1 MIPREELE
9 NKGLTINGKGEVIY
23 DYSDFETLICNIE
36 VVQNLKGKSYYKV
49 SNFRIVDLMNN
60 ATLVKVNY
68 DLYYDKLN
76 EFYIFL
82 RLLGYRLPVNS

>member
-36 VVQNLKGKSYYKV
+36 IVQNLKGKPYYKV

-68 DLYYDKLN
+68 DLYYDALN
-76 EFYIFL
+76 KFYIFL

>member
-9 NKGLTINGKGEVIY
+9 NKGLTINSKGEVIY

-36 VVQNLKGKSYYKV
+36 VVQNLKGKPYYKV

-60 ATLVKVNY
+60 TTIVKVNY

-76 EFYIFL
+76 NFYVFL
-82 RLLGYRLPVNS
+82 RLLGYRLPINS

>member
-9 NKGLTINGKGEVIY
+9 NKGLTINSKDEVIY

-36 VVQNLKGKSYYKV
+36 LVQNLKGKPYYKV
-49 SNFRIVDLMNN
+49 SNLRIVDLMNN
-60 ATLVKVNY
+60 TTIVKVNY

-76 EFYIFL
+76 KFYVFL

>member
-9 NKGLTINGKGEVIY
+9 NKGLTINSKGEVIY

-36 VVQNLKGKSYYKV
+36 VVQNLKGKPYYKV

-60 ATLVKVNY
+60 VTLVKVNY
-68 DLYYDKLN
+68 DLYYDTLN
-76 EFYIFL
+76 KFYIFL
-82 RLLGYRLPVNS
+82 RLLGYRLPFNS

>member
-9 NKGLTINGKGEVIY
+9 NKGLTINSKGEVIY

-60 ATLVKVNY
+60 ATFVKVNY
-68 DLYYDKLN
+68 DLYYDKRN
-76 EFYIFL
+76 KFYIFL
-82 RLLGYRLPVNS
+82 RLLGYRLPFNS

>member
-9 NKGLTINGKGEVIY
+9 NKGLTINSKGEVIY

-36 VVQNLKGKSYYKV
+36 LVQNLKGKPYYKV

-60 ATLVKVNY
+60 TTIVKVNY
-68 DLYYDKLN
+68 DLYYDTLN
-76 EFYIFL
+76 KFYIFL

>member
-9 NKGLTINGKGEVIY
+9 NKGLTINSKGEVIY

-36 VVQNLKGKSYYKV
+36 VVQNLKGKPYYKV

-68 DLYYDKLN
+68 DLYYDTLN
-76 EFYIFL
+76 KFYIFL

>member
-9 NKGLTINGKGEVIY
+9 NKGLTINSKGEVIY

-36 VVQNLKGKSYYKV
+36 IVQNLKGKPYYKV

-68 DLYYDKLN
+68 DLYYDVLN
-76 EFYIFL
+76 KFYIFL